1 MFLCSQGKC
10 AEQLA
15 NLYEINILLT
25 GTTNYKMCSR
35 NTYEMK

>member
-15 NLYEINILLT
+15 NLYEYIINW
-25 GTTNYKMCSR
+25 NYKLQ
-35 NTYEMK
+35 NVQ